1 MNSMKD
7 EIIMSM
13 KRLNDQIDRIDKKID
28 SVERSMD
35 FIYTKTNQKSQEW
48 FPHGKDEEMRFD
60 YVNIDKDGSFF
71 IAYTIRKKNAGEKC
85 ND

>member
-13 KRLNDQIDRIDKKID
+13 KRLDDQIDRIDKKID
-28 SVERSMD
+28 SFE
-35 FIYTKTNQKSQEW
+35 KSLDVINEGLDSIENSLGVINETV
-48 FPHGKDEEMRFD
+48 FHSTETLK
-60 YVNIDKDGSFF
+60 YIC
-71 IAYTIRKKNAGEKC
+71 TIINLDDLEGNDAGTKC

>member
-7 EIIMSM
+7 QILLSM
-13 KRLNDQIDRIDKKID
+13 KRLDDQINRIDKKID
-28 SVERSMD
+28 SVERSID

-48 FPHGKDEEMRFD
+48 FSYGKDEEMRFD
-60 YVNIDKDGSFF
+60 YVNLDKSGSFS
-71 IAYTIRKKNAGEKC
+71 ITYTVRKKNAGTTC